1 MLRNNTFRSR
11 VELWR
16 PTVTPKIFLPSKNQF
31 SPYWEQ
37 YYPCWKWAISLNL
50 KALPTTTESKGWLAI
65 WLVLGYFCHYHGART
80 PTSNWKPEY
89 KARIWKMVCGRKPQK
104 CWTDRQMLTN
114 GVNWKNKKQPSKTDA
129 PFSGCGGRERWER

>member
-65 WLVLGYFCHYHGART
+65 WLVLGYFCHYHGEEPQPAT
-80 PTSNWKPEY
+80 ESLNTKQGSEKWCVAGNHKN
-89 KARIWKMVCGRKPQK
+89 AGQTGRCWQMGERQRNEQK
-104 CWTDRQMLTN
+104 KIVRKVSGKLIFQ
-114 GVNWKNKKQPSKTDA
+114 KQ
-129 PFSGCGGRERWER
+129 